1 VREAAQRAAASA
13 AAPPSAVAG
22 KRADPVEKIKRE
34 TTANVAKV
42 KGESE
47 QVLKALTD
55 ERDRV
60 APELAFAQVL
70 PTTALRLLAET
81 LASGDEPALSAAK
94 RKVMSGDFEGARA
107 DLRRYAEGPGA
118 NNAAAWRNL
127 GTLECMSDLKRAVE
141 ALERAHELDPR
152 QFVTLVSLRRLYSGS
167 GRLNEGRDAATAAIP
182 LAADDREQAIAL
194 DELGE
199 ACMFLKDIPAAAQ
212 AFERSLSIV
221 KTLAEREPRNVEFR
235 RDLAIGH
242 FKLARLGGDDGREH
256 LAQSIAAFEKMKASG
271 ALAPEDQVALK
282 QLKEALV
289 DYDKKG

>member
-1 VREAAQRAAASA
+1 M
-13 AAPPSAVAG
+13 
-22 KRADPVEKIKRE
+22 
-34 TTANVAKV
+34 
-42 KGESE
+42 
-47 QVLKALTD
+47 KALTD

-107 DLRRYAEGPGA
+107 DLRRNAEGPGA

-127 GTLECMSDLKRAVE
+127 GTLECMSDLKRAVD
-141 ALERAHELDPR
+141 ALERAHEIDPR

-271 ALAPEDQVALK
+271 ALAAEDQVALK

-289 DYDKKG
+289 DYDKKS